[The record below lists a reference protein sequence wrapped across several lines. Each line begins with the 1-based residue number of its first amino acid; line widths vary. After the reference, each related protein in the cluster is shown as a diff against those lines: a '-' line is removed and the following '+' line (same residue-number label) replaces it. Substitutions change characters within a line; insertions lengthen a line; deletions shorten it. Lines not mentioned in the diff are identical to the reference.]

1 MSPTA
6 LYVKW
11 AGVEPNR
18 GKKVTVGDDELLN
31 SAESAIDKREQ
42 SSVAECE
49 KSRPAVFALDGLKEA
64 KFRLT

>member
-1 MSPTA
+1 MTD
-6 LYVKW
+6 
-11 AGVEPNR
+11 
-18 GKKVTVGDDELLN
+18 GDDELLN

-49 KSRPAVFALDGLKEA
+49 KSRPAVFALDGLKGA